1 MNIDIPLISGY
12 LLGFIISLCF
22 HEWAHAYVAYRFGDS
37 TAESEGRM
45 TLNPFAHIDPLG
57 TIILPLAGMIFKLP
71 LLGWAKPVPVDL
83 RNVRGDKRFAHMM
96 IAAAGPAT
104 NLVLCVIFAFLLEL
118 LIVFGLVDPSSFFF
132 PLLQLLNILIHV
144 NAILAFFNL
153 IPMPPLDG
161 GAIIA
166 GLLPEQ
172 LAHKFESALSQF
184 GFIILFS
191 LLILGGLS
199 WVSSLSNAYV
209 SMVKYCI
216 KYLL

>member
-1 MNIDIPLISGY
+1 MDIDIPLISGY

-37 TAESEGRM
+37 TAESRGRM
-45 TLNPFAHIDPLG
+45 TLNPLAHIDLVG

-71 LLGWAKPVPVDL
+71 LLGWAKPVPVNL
-83 RNVRGDKRFAHMM
+83 SNVRGDKRFANMM
-96 IAAAGPAT
+96 IAAAGPAM
-104 NLVLCVIFAFLLEL
+104 NLILCVVFAFLLEL
-118 LIVFGLVDPSSFFF
+118 MFKFGLVDPDSFFF
-132 PLLQLLNILIHV
+132 PLLNLLNILIHV

-166 GLLPEQ
+166 GLLPEE
-172 LAHKFESALSQF
+172 LAFKFESALSQF

-191 LLILGGLS
+191 LVIFGGLS

-216 KYLL
+216 NYIL